1 MIIIVRHV
9 IGVEPDLMSQIAV
22 DGEFVTD
29 RVRRIGVRNVF
40 VKI

>member
-1 MIIIVRHV
+1 MIITVRHV
-9 IGVEPDLMSQIAV
+9 IGVEPDLMSQITP

-29 RVRRIGVRNVF
+29 RVQRIRVRNVF